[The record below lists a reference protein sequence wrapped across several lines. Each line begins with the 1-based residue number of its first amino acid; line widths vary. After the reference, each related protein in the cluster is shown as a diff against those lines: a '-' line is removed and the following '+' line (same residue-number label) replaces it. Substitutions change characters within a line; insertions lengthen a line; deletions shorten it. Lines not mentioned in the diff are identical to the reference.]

1 MERLLIERRLREAM
15 GEGSRFPVQ
24 GQGPQR
30 RRRFQLLWLDN
41 QPPRPQEKRPS
52 RVSRPLPTLFWR
64 TGLHHR
70 DGPVVVNIIEELLE
84 GPAGVLVSPGTEI
97 DQERAVDPRAIVPV
111 RVEEVGKILELVAS
125 LSPRRRGQEVLQG
138 E

>member
-1 MERLLIERRLREAM
+1 MDCDMSGRGRLKAMASWGRRLSSRFEPDGKTFDRASFE
-15 GEGSRFPVQ
+15 GRHGAEGSRFPVQ

-41 QPPRPQEKRPS
+41 QPPRPQEERPS

-84 GPAGVLVSPGTEI
+84 
-97 DQERAVDPRAIVPV
+97 
-111 RVEEVGKILELVAS
+111 
-125 LSPRRRGQEVLQG
+125 
-138 E
+138 